1 MNTNAISRLFG
12 KFASHSFPR
21 WFQRII
27 NRVYVRI
34 FAIDLSDFAP
44 AESYPTLNALFTRKL
59 AHQRKVDSSKDS
71 LISPSD
77 SLITEQGIVASNL
90 ALQIKGMSYP
100 IDGFLGI
107 QAGEADGFSYIN
119 LYLSP
124 SDYHRYH
131 APCDMEII
139 EARYFGGELLP
150 VNFPSLR
157 KNSNLFVR
165 NERVVLVA
173 NTPHNTRI
181 YFVAVG
187 ALNVGKMIF
196 HFDSRINTNAT
207 PNARDIYTYDTP
219 ICVKKGDDLGHFQMG
234 STIVLVMQDSSLE
247 SSIDQK
253 VRFGERIAHF
263 GV

>member
-1 MNTNAISRLFG
+1 MDTNSLSRLFG
-12 KFASHSFPR
+12 KFASCAFPK
-21 WFQRII
+21 WFQRIV

-34 FAIDLSDFAP
+34 FRIDLSDFAP
-44 AESYPTLNALFTRKL
+44 VDFYPTLNALFTRKL
-59 AHQRKVDSSKDS
+59 ERAREVDSSS
-71 LISPSD
+71 ESIISPSD
-77 SLITEQGIVASNL
+77 SLITEQGIVCENL

-100 IDGFLGI
+100 VDEFLGTPK
-107 QAGEADGFSYIN
+107 GEIDGFSYVN

-124 SDYHRYH
+124 RDYHRYH
-131 APCDMEII
+131 APCDMEIV

-196 HFDSRINTNAT
+196 HFDSRIDTNAK
-207 PNARDIYTYDTP
+207 PNARDIYVYDTP
-219 ICVKKGDDLGHFQMG
+219 ISVKKGDELGHFQMG
-234 STIVLVMQDSSLE
+234 STIVLIMQDISLE
-247 SSIDQK
+247 SLLEQT
-253 VRFGERIAHF
+253 VRFGQRIARY
-263 GV
+263 GL